1 MAMTEFTQYPSLA
14 GLTVFVTGAATG
26 IGACL
31 VEEFHRQGARV
42 GLVDHNKLAGD
53 ALVKRLGETSL
64 YFIACDVTDSS
75 AYQEAMH
82 AIQMRLG
89 PVTIVINNIA
99 NDQRH
104 ALRSM
109 SLSQWR
115 ESMAVNLEP
124 AFLASTTFAE
134 GMARQGGGVIINI
147 SSINAYIAPLDLC
160 SYNTAKAAMLGLTR
174 SLANELGKDNI
185 RANAVLPGWV
195 ATERQMQQ
203 WLTPEREAQWLQQL
217 SLKRKIVPRDVANL
231 VLFLAS
237 ADAACI
243 TGQEF
248 VIDCGRT

>member
-1 MAMTEFTQYPSLA
+1 MTEFTQYSSLA
-14 GLTVFVTGAATG
+14 GLTVFISGAATG

-31 VEEFHRQGARV
+31 VEAFYRQGARV
-42 GLVDHNKLAGD
+42 GLVDYNKPAGE

-64 YFIACDVTDSS
+64 CFVPCDVTDSV
-75 AYQEAMH
+75 AYEEAMQ
-82 AIQMRLG
+82 AIQIRLG
-89 PVTIVINNIA
+89 TVTVVINNIA

-104 ALRSM
+104 TLRSL
-109 SLSQWR
+109 SLDQWR
-115 ESMAVNLEP
+115 DSMAVNLEP
-124 AFLASTTFAE
+124 AFLASKTFAE
-134 GMARQGGGVIINI
+134 GMAREGGGVIINI
-147 SSINAYIAPLDLC
+147 SSINAHIAPLDLC
-160 SYNTAKAAMLGLTR
+160 GYNTAKAAMLGLTK
-174 SLANELGKDNI
+174 SLANELGRDNI

-195 ATERQMQQ
+195 ITERQVQQ

-217 SLKRKIVPRDVANL
+217 PLKRRIVPRDIANL